1 MTHPSRHHHDRTG
14 ELKPSPEARRRA
26 GSPHGFTLVEMV
38 VSLAVI
44 SVLLV
49 GMSSAIVLASKALP
63 HATNPAR
70 ATVDSARALHELRDE
85 LRAATELPVFSET
98 SVTLHVPDRD
108 GDGRPEVVTYAWA
121 GTPGTARAPLTRA
134 ANGGAALTVLDNV
147 ENFALSY
154 VCGKQDTVFPGNGST
169 SGEQLLSSFSTSDTS
184 DTSDTEEHR
193 LKSSEWIGTTVNPSL
208 PASATSWQITR
219 ALFYGNKQGG
229 SGSTITFELRG
240 SESGEPTAAVLDSS
254 TLDESDMN
262 GWAWYEATFSSPTF
276 DAAVAASVVLAN
288 HGGGDAGKWSYY
300 VAHTPPSAM
309 LRSNDDGGSWLQPG
323 DTEELQHFVYGT
335 YESTGEDWTFTR
347 QRVTEIEIELV
358 HGGADAVTHKLTL
371 PLPNAPEAG
380 GALWKAD
387 FSADPTTLDYD
398 GDGVNEWVDSGTFD
412 TANLDDG
419 RWEVT
424 DTLFSSPR
432 NFVLDEPFMLDVWL
446 EDTQDNGA
454 DGGVR
459 IRFDQDDGLQGCAL
473 IKVNLEATGQVVT
486 VEQEIATDSYEEKI
500 NETVEA
506 GDTVRVT
513 LAVDPAN
520 DTVGVMVNG
529 EVVGTYT
536 YEPFSSTNGNLIR
549 PFTGTNS
556 GVWIDHLRL
565 SPGGTVAITPG
576 AYAASFGASE
586 SSGSE
591 TDGSDDDGE
600 DDSSKSSSSTYSWWE
615 NLFK

>member
-1 MTHPSRHHHDRTG
+1 MTHPSRHHHNRTG

-26 GSPHGFTLVEMV
+26 GSPRGFTLVEMV

-70 ATVDSARALHELRDE
+70 ATVDSARALHDLRDE

-98 SVTLHVPDRD
+98 SVTLHLPDRD

-121 GTPGTARAPLTRA
+121 GTPGTARAALTRA
-134 ANGGAALTVLDNV
+134 ANGAAALTVLDNV

-154 VCGKQDTVFPGNGST
+154 VCGKQDTVFLGPPGNT
-169 SGEQLLSSFSTSDTS
+169 SAEQLLSSYEAASPGSY
-184 DTSDTEEHR
+184 R
-193 LKSSEWIGTTVNPSL
+193 LPGDNWIGAQIAPTF
-208 PASATSWQITR
+208 PAGTSNWRITR
-219 ALFYGNKQGG
+219 ALFSGANQGG

-240 SESGEPTAAVLDSS
+240 WAGSEPDSTVLESVDM
-254 TLDESDMN
+254 DESTMS
-262 GWAWYEATFSSPTF
+262 GSFEWHEALFTGDVTFT
-276 DAAVAASVVLAN
+276 AGQTASLVLTN
-288 HGGGDAGKWSYY
+288 HGGGDAGKWQYDENG
-300 VAHTPPSAM
+300 PSPRNVYFTTDEGAT
-309 LRSNDDGGSWLQPG
+309 WEPG
-323 DTEELQHFVYGT
+323 DGDNDNHLLHFVYGT
-335 YESTGEDWTFTR
+335 YDIPGDDWTFTR
-347 QRVTEIEIELV
+347 QRVTEINIELV

-371 PLPNAPEAG
+371 PLANAPEAG
-380 GALWKAD
+380 GALWDTD
-387 FSADPTTLDYD
+387 FNAGPTTLDYD
-398 GDGVNEWVDSGTFD
+398 GDGVSDWVDSGTFD

-424 DTLFSSPR
+424 DTLFSNPP

-446 EDTQDNGA
+446 EDTQDNGE

-459 IRFDQDDGLQGCAL
+459 LRFDQGGGQQGCAL

-486 VEQEIATDSYEEKI
+486 VEQEIAAGSYEEKI
-500 NETVEA
+500 NQTVEA
-506 GDTVRVT
+506 GDAVRVT

-565 SPGGTVAITPG
+565 STGGTVAITPG
-576 AYAASFGASE
+576 AYATSSGASG
-586 SSGSE
+586 SSGSGTGGDE
-591 TDGSDDDGE
+591 SAEKSDTT
-600 DDSSKSSSSTYSWWE
+600 SSSTGSWWT